1 MKNNENAPFIF
12 YLTFEE
18 NLPRKFYTFHKLFSE
33 LDFVLVPVR
42 IDQLQK
48 LMSCSDQSQVMLI
61 CSVTDSREFKCYNE
75 KIRGLLKFVLKSK
88 RLSFFHLSSFS
99 KINESKTHNQ
109 QKNYFFMKYPLDAR
123 DLSQKI
129 ARYYELK
136 SEKTLKWP
144 GGKRAGIGAIV

>member
-1 MKNNENAPFIF
+1 MKNHANAPFIF

-18 NLPRKFYTFHKLFSE
+18 NLPKKFFTFHSLFSE
-33 LDFVLVPVR
+33 LGFVLVPVR

-48 LMSCSDQSQVMLI
+48 LMSCSDQSQIMLI
-61 CSVTDSREFKCYNE
+61 CSVTDSKEFKTYND

-99 KINESKTHNQ
+99 KLNDSATHTLH
-109 QKNYFFMKYPLDAR
+109 KNYFFIKYPFDAR
-123 DLSQKI
+123 GLSQKI
-129 ARYYELK
+129 TRYYELK

-144 GGKRAGIGAIV
+144 GGKRAGIGSIL